1 MTNCKESEG
10 YIPQDCPP
18 VSRAH
23 AHARVHLSDQ
33 LIAELCVVS
42 ASMARRE
49 RLTGRAL
56 NIEQFAER
64 VIRATLGAI
73 NANAEDDRMRG
84 WHFEKVGIAMMTDE
98 QAQQSFDRWKDRVTA

>member
-1 MTNCKESEG
+1 MTNCKQSEG
-10 YIPQDCPP
+10 YIPQDCAP

-23 AHARVHLSDQ
+23 AHARVHLSEQ
-33 LIAELCVVS
+33 LIAELSVVS

-49 RLTGRAL
+49 RLTGQPL

-73 NANAEDDRMRG
+73 NANAADERVRG
-84 WHFEKVGIAMMTDE
+84 WHFEKVGIAMMTEE
-98 QAQQSFDRWKDRVTA
+98 QAQQCWERWKASVTA